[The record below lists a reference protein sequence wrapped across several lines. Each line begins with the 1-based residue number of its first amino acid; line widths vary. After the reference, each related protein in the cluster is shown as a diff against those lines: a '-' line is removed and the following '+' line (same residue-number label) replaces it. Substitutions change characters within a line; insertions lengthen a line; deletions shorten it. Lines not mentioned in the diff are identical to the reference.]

1 HNGSLANGDKGRRR
15 SRLALYKR
23 PKANGVKPDVI
34 HNVSTPLVSKALS
47 NKSQHSISYT
57 LSRSHSVIVEYT
69 HDSNTDIHIYTHI
82 FDYIHDTTPP
92 YSTLLHT
99 TPHYSTLL
107 HPTPHYSTLLHP
119 TPPYSTLL
127 HPTPP
132 YSTLLHPTPHYSTLL
147 HTAPPYSTLLHLT
160 PYYSTLLH
168 TTPPY
173 STLLHTTPPY
183 STLLHPTPHYS
194 TLLHTTPPYSTL
206 LHPTPHY
213 STLLHTTPP
222 YSTLLHPTPHY
233 STLLRTTPPYS
244 TLLHPTP
251 HYSTLLHPTTHYSTL
266 LHTTTTYSTLL
277 HPAPPYSTLLHTA
290 PPYSTL
296 LHPTPYYSTLLHTAP
311 PYSTLLHTAPHYST
325 LLHPTPHY
333 STLLHTAPHYSTL
346 LHTAPPYST
355 LLHTTPPYSTLLHT
369 TPHCSTLLHTAPH
382 YFTLLH
388 TTPLCSAVL
397 YSIGRSTESMIDFV
411 VTDTAGCSTSGGG
424 GQGQGGGGGGGQ
436 SAQSTISRYACR
448 IMCERSAPYTARIY
462 AAGFDSSKNIFL
474 GVSHHGDDYSPAPGV
489 WREISVC
496 GNVFAL
502 RETRSAQQRGK
513 LVENESNTLQDGSL
527 IDLCGATLLWRTPSG
542 LRRTPTLKQLE
553 TLRQELN
560 AARPQCP
567 VGFNT
572 LAFPSLAQREIVDK
586 KQPWVYVNCG
596 HVHGYH
602 NWGYRKDKG
611 HNVGPGGTAPASTG
625 ERECP
630 MCRCVGPY
638 VPLWLGCEGGLYL
651 DAGPPTHA
659 FCPCGHVCS
668 EKTVAGWSQI
678 PLPHGTHAFHAA
690 CPFCGTWLTG
700 EQGHIKLIF
709 QGPVD

>member
-1 HNGSLANGDKGRRR
+1 MVLEGSSEALCPPPSLELRPSCNKNQPSPPLGSSSQPHDALFPGDKEPIKYGELIVLGHNGSLASGDKGRRR

-69 HDSNTDIHIYTHI
+69 HDPNTDM
-82 FDYIHDTTPP
+82 FQ
-92 YSTLLHT
+92 
-99 TPHYSTLL
+99 
-107 HPTPHYSTLLHP
+107 
-119 TPPYSTLL
+119 
-127 HPTPP
+127 
-132 YSTLLHPTPHYSTLL
+132 
-147 HTAPPYSTLLHLT
+147 
-160 PYYSTLLH
+160 
-168 TTPPY
+168 
-173 STLLHTTPPY
+173 
-183 STLLHPTPHYS
+183 
-194 TLLHTTPPYSTL
+194 
-206 LHPTPHY
+206 
-213 STLLHTTPP
+213 
-222 YSTLLHPTPHY
+222 
-233 STLLRTTPPYS
+233 
-244 TLLHPTP
+244 
-251 HYSTLLHPTTHYSTL
+251 
-266 LHTTTTYSTLL
+266 
-277 HPAPPYSTLLHTA
+277 
-290 PPYSTL
+290 
-296 LHPTPYYSTLLHTAP
+296 
-311 PYSTLLHTAPHYST
+311 
-325 LLHPTPHY
+325 
-333 STLLHTAPHYSTL
+333 
-346 LHTAPPYST
+346 
-355 LLHTTPPYSTLLHT
+355 
-369 TPHCSTLLHTAPH
+369 
-382 YFTLLH
+382 
-388 TTPLCSAVL
+388 
-397 YSIGRSTESMIDFV
+397 IGRSTESMIDFV
-411 VTDTAGCSTSGGG
+411 VTDTAGSGGGGSSGG
-424 GQGQGGGGGGGQ
+424 GQGQGQGGAGGDGGQ

-474 GVSHHGDDYSPAPGV
+474 GERAAKWRTSDGLMDGLTTNGVLVMHPAGEFVSEPAPGV

-513 LVENESNTLQDGSL
+513 LVENESNMLQDGSL
-527 IDLCGATLLWRTPSG
+527 IDLCGATLLWRTPAG

-553 TLRQELN
+553 SLRQELN

-572 LAFPSLAQREIVDK
+572 LAFPSLAQRATVDK
-586 KQPWVYVNCG
+586 KQPWVYMNCG

-602 NWGYRKDKG
+602 NWGFRKEKG
-611 HNVGPGGTAPASTG
+611 AGSSAIAGGAGAGGTAPASTG
-625 ERECP
+625 DRECP
-630 MCRCVGPY
+630 MCRRVGPY

-668 EKTVAGWSQI
+668 EKTVQGWSQI

-700 EQGHIKLIF
+700 EHGHVKLIF

>member
-1 HNGSLANGDKGRRR
+1 MVLEGSSEALCPPPSLELRPSCNKSQASPPLGSSSQLPDGVFTQDREPVKYGELIVLGHNGSLANGDKGRRR

-23 PKANGVKPDVI
+23 PKSNGVKPDVI

-69 HDSNTDIHIYTHI
+69 HDTNTDM
-82 FDYIHDTTPP
+82 FQ
-92 YSTLLHT
+92 
-99 TPHYSTLL
+99 
-107 HPTPHYSTLLHP
+107 
-119 TPPYSTLL
+119 
-127 HPTPP
+127 
-132 YSTLLHPTPHYSTLL
+132 
-147 HTAPPYSTLLHLT
+147 
-160 PYYSTLLH
+160 
-168 TTPPY
+168 
-173 STLLHTTPPY
+173 
-183 STLLHPTPHYS
+183 
-194 TLLHTTPPYSTL
+194 
-206 LHPTPHY
+206 
-213 STLLHTTPP
+213 
-222 YSTLLHPTPHY
+222 
-233 STLLRTTPPYS
+233 
-244 TLLHPTP
+244 
-251 HYSTLLHPTTHYSTL
+251 
-266 LHTTTTYSTLL
+266 
-277 HPAPPYSTLLHTA
+277 
-290 PPYSTL
+290 
-296 LHPTPYYSTLLHTAP
+296 
-311 PYSTLLHTAPHYST
+311 
-325 LLHPTPHY
+325 
-333 STLLHTAPHYSTL
+333 
-346 LHTAPPYST
+346 
-355 LLHTTPPYSTLLHT
+355 
-369 TPHCSTLLHTAPH
+369 
-382 YFTLLH
+382 
-388 TTPLCSAVL
+388 
-397 YSIGRSTESMIDFV
+397 IGRSTESMIDFV
-411 VTDTAGCSTSGGG
+411 VTDTSGGG
-424 GQGQGGGGGGGQ
+424 GQSGGAAGEGGGGQ

-474 GVSHHGDDYSPAPGV
+474 GERAAKWRTSDGLMDGLTTNGVLVMHPAGEFVSEPAPGV

-513 LVENESNTLQDGSL
+513 LVDNESNTLQDGSL
-527 IDLCGATLLWRTPSG
+527 IDLCGATLLWRTPAG
-542 LRRTPTLKQLE
+542 LRHTPTLKQLE
-553 TLRQELN
+553 SLRQELN

-611 HNVGPGGTAPASTG
+611 PAGPGGTVPASTG

-630 MCRCVGPY
+630 MCRRVGPY

-651 DAGPPTHA
+651 DAGPSTHA

>member
-1 HNGSLANGDKGRRR
+1 MVLEGSSEALCPPSSLDLRQSCKKTTSSSSSPLVPASQHHDNLIINDKDPVKYGELIVLGYNGSLANGDKGRRR

-34 HNVSTPLVSKALS
+34 HNISTPLVSKALS

-69 HDSNTDIHIYTHI
+69 HDTNTDM
-82 FDYIHDTTPP
+82 FQ
-92 YSTLLHT
+92 
-99 TPHYSTLL
+99 
-107 HPTPHYSTLLHP
+107 
-119 TPPYSTLL
+119 
-127 HPTPP
+127 
-132 YSTLLHPTPHYSTLL
+132 
-147 HTAPPYSTLLHLT
+147 
-160 PYYSTLLH
+160 
-168 TTPPY
+168 
-173 STLLHTTPPY
+173 
-183 STLLHPTPHYS
+183 
-194 TLLHTTPPYSTL
+194 
-206 LHPTPHY
+206 
-213 STLLHTTPP
+213 
-222 YSTLLHPTPHY
+222 
-233 STLLRTTPPYS
+233 
-244 TLLHPTP
+244 
-251 HYSTLLHPTTHYSTL
+251 
-266 LHTTTTYSTLL
+266 
-277 HPAPPYSTLLHTA
+277 
-290 PPYSTL
+290 
-296 LHPTPYYSTLLHTAP
+296 
-311 PYSTLLHTAPHYST
+311 
-325 LLHPTPHY
+325 
-333 STLLHTAPHYSTL
+333 
-346 LHTAPPYST
+346 
-355 LLHTTPPYSTLLHT
+355 
-369 TPHCSTLLHTAPH
+369 
-382 YFTLLH
+382 
-388 TTPLCSAVL
+388 
-397 YSIGRSTESMIDFV
+397 IGRSTESMIDFV
-411 VTDTAGCSTSGGG
+411 VTDTSPNS
-424 GQGQGGGGGGGQ
+424 QGANEGQ

-448 IMCERSAPYTARIY
+448 IICERNPPYTTRIY

-474 GVSHHGDDYSPAPGV
+474 GERAAKWRTSDGLMDGLTTNGVLVMHPTGGFSDDPSPGV

-496 GNVFAL
+496 GNVYAL

-527 IDLCGATLLWRTPSG
+527 IDLCGATLLWRMPEG

-553 TLRQELN
+553 SLRQEMN

-602 NWGYRKDKG
+602 NWGFRKEKG
-611 HNVGPGGTAPASTG
+611 GSGN

-630 MCRCVGPY
+630 MCRRVGPY

-651 DAGPPTHA
+651 DAGQPTHA

-668 EKTVAGWSQI
+668 EKTAKCWSQI

-700 EQGHIKLIF
+700 EQGYIKLIF

>member
-1 HNGSLANGDKGRRR
+1 MLLYLSEAYLLYCTRIRDQQLAGASTLCESEDCLTQESRSPDQLQRRINVGDGGSVNTKSNGPTSENISGCKPTLWSVGMVLEGSSEALCPPPSLELRPSCNKSPLGSCSTPHDGLFPGDKEPVKYGELIVLGHNGSLANGDKGRRR

-69 HDSNTDIHIYTHI
+69 HDSNTDM
-82 FDYIHDTTPP
+82 FQ
-92 YSTLLHT
+92 
-99 TPHYSTLL
+99 
-107 HPTPHYSTLLHP
+107 
-119 TPPYSTLL
+119 
-127 HPTPP
+127 
-132 YSTLLHPTPHYSTLL
+132 
-147 HTAPPYSTLLHLT
+147 
-160 PYYSTLLH
+160 
-168 TTPPY
+168 
-173 STLLHTTPPY
+173 
-183 STLLHPTPHYS
+183 
-194 TLLHTTPPYSTL
+194 
-206 LHPTPHY
+206 
-213 STLLHTTPP
+213 
-222 YSTLLHPTPHY
+222 
-233 STLLRTTPPYS
+233 
-244 TLLHPTP
+244 
-251 HYSTLLHPTTHYSTL
+251 
-266 LHTTTTYSTLL
+266 
-277 HPAPPYSTLLHTA
+277 
-290 PPYSTL
+290 
-296 LHPTPYYSTLLHTAP
+296 
-311 PYSTLLHTAPHYST
+311 
-325 LLHPTPHY
+325 
-333 STLLHTAPHYSTL
+333 
-346 LHTAPPYST
+346 
-355 LLHTTPPYSTLLHT
+355 
-369 TPHCSTLLHTAPH
+369 
-382 YFTLLH
+382 
-388 TTPLCSAVL
+388 
-397 YSIGRSTESMIDFV
+397 IGRSTESMIDFV

-474 GVSHHGDDYSPAPGV
+474 GERAAKWRTSDGLMDGLTTNGVLVMHPAGEFVSEPAPGV

>member
-1 HNGSLANGDKGRRR
+1 MHLKRNYTSHAPHSAIISGSEPTVWLVGMVLEGSSEALCPPPSLELRPSCNKSQASPPLGSGSAPHGGLFPGDKEPVKYGELIVLGHNGSLANGDKGRRR

-69 HDSNTDIHIYTHI
+69 HDTNTDM
-82 FDYIHDTTPP
+82 FQ
-92 YSTLLHT
+92 
-99 TPHYSTLL
+99 
-107 HPTPHYSTLLHP
+107 
-119 TPPYSTLL
+119 
-127 HPTPP
+127 
-132 YSTLLHPTPHYSTLL
+132 
-147 HTAPPYSTLLHLT
+147 
-160 PYYSTLLH
+160 
-168 TTPPY
+168 
-173 STLLHTTPPY
+173 
-183 STLLHPTPHYS
+183 
-194 TLLHTTPPYSTL
+194 
-206 LHPTPHY
+206 
-213 STLLHTTPP
+213 
-222 YSTLLHPTPHY
+222 
-233 STLLRTTPPYS
+233 
-244 TLLHPTP
+244 
-251 HYSTLLHPTTHYSTL
+251 
-266 LHTTTTYSTLL
+266 
-277 HPAPPYSTLLHTA
+277 
-290 PPYSTL
+290 
-296 LHPTPYYSTLLHTAP
+296 
-311 PYSTLLHTAPHYST
+311 
-325 LLHPTPHY
+325 
-333 STLLHTAPHYSTL
+333 
-346 LHTAPPYST
+346 
-355 LLHTTPPYSTLLHT
+355 
-369 TPHCSTLLHTAPH
+369 
-382 YFTLLH
+382 
-388 TTPLCSAVL
+388 
-397 YSIGRSTESMIDFV
+397 IGRSTESMIDFV
-411 VTDTAGCSTSGGG
+411 VTDTAGGGTSGS
-424 GQGQGGGGGGGQ
+424 GQGAVGEGGGGGGGQ

-474 GVSHHGDDYSPAPGV
+474 GERAAKWRTSDGLMDGLTTNGVLVMHPAGEFVSEPAPGV

-553 TLRQELN
+553 SLRQELN

-602 NWGYRKDKG
+602 NWGYRKDRG
-611 HNVGPGGTAPASTG
+611 HGAGLGGTAPASTG

-630 MCRCVGPY
+630 MCRRVGPY

>member
-1 HNGSLANGDKGRRR
+1 MVLEGSSEALCPPPSLELRPSCNKSQPSPPLGSGSQPHDALFPGDKEPIKYGELIVLGHNGSLASGDKGRRR

-69 HDSNTDIHIYTHI
+69 HDPNTDM
-82 FDYIHDTTPP
+82 FQ
-92 YSTLLHT
+92 
-99 TPHYSTLL
+99 
-107 HPTPHYSTLLHP
+107 
-119 TPPYSTLL
+119 
-127 HPTPP
+127 
-132 YSTLLHPTPHYSTLL
+132 
-147 HTAPPYSTLLHLT
+147 
-160 PYYSTLLH
+160 
-168 TTPPY
+168 
-173 STLLHTTPPY
+173 
-183 STLLHPTPHYS
+183 
-194 TLLHTTPPYSTL
+194 
-206 LHPTPHY
+206 
-213 STLLHTTPP
+213 
-222 YSTLLHPTPHY
+222 
-233 STLLRTTPPYS
+233 
-244 TLLHPTP
+244 
-251 HYSTLLHPTTHYSTL
+251 
-266 LHTTTTYSTLL
+266 
-277 HPAPPYSTLLHTA
+277 
-290 PPYSTL
+290 
-296 LHPTPYYSTLLHTAP
+296 
-311 PYSTLLHTAPHYST
+311 
-325 LLHPTPHY
+325 
-333 STLLHTAPHYSTL
+333 
-346 LHTAPPYST
+346 
-355 LLHTTPPYSTLLHT
+355 
-369 TPHCSTLLHTAPH
+369 
-382 YFTLLH
+382 
-388 TTPLCSAVL
+388 
-397 YSIGRSTESMIDFV
+397 IGRSTESMIDFV
-411 VTDTAGCSTSGGG
+411 VTDTAGSGGGGG
-424 GQGQGGGGGGGQ
+424 GQGQSQGGAGGDGGQ

-474 GVSHHGDDYSPAPGV
+474 GERAAKWRTSDGLMDGLTTNGVLVMHPAGEFVSEPAPGV

-513 LVENESNTLQDGSL
+513 LVENESNMLQDGSL
-527 IDLCGATLLWRTPSG
+527 IDLCGATLLWRTPDG

-553 TLRQELN
+553 SLRQELN

-572 LAFPSLAQREIVDK
+572 LAFPSLAQRATVDK
-586 KQPWVYVNCG
+586 KQPWVYMNCG

-602 NWGYRKDKG
+602 NWGFRKEKG
-611 HNVGPGGTAPASTG
+611 AGSSAIGGGAGAGGTAPASTG
-625 ERECP
+625 DRECP
-630 MCRCVGPY
+630 MCRRVGPY

-668 EKTVAGWSQI
+668 EKTVQGWSQI

-700 EQGHIKLIF
+700 EHGHVKLIF

>member
-1 HNGSLANGDKGRRR
+1 MVLEGSSEALCPPPSLELRPSCNKSQPLPPLGSCSTPHDGLFPGDKEPVKYGELIVLGHNGSLVIGDKGRRR

-69 HDSNTDIHIYTHI
+69 HDTNTDM
-82 FDYIHDTTPP
+82 FQ
-92 YSTLLHT
+92 
-99 TPHYSTLL
+99 
-107 HPTPHYSTLLHP
+107 
-119 TPPYSTLL
+119 
-127 HPTPP
+127 
-132 YSTLLHPTPHYSTLL
+132 
-147 HTAPPYSTLLHLT
+147 
-160 PYYSTLLH
+160 
-168 TTPPY
+168 
-173 STLLHTTPPY
+173 
-183 STLLHPTPHYS
+183 
-194 TLLHTTPPYSTL
+194 
-206 LHPTPHY
+206 
-213 STLLHTTPP
+213 
-222 YSTLLHPTPHY
+222 
-233 STLLRTTPPYS
+233 
-244 TLLHPTP
+244 
-251 HYSTLLHPTTHYSTL
+251 
-266 LHTTTTYSTLL
+266 
-277 HPAPPYSTLLHTA
+277 
-290 PPYSTL
+290 
-296 LHPTPYYSTLLHTAP
+296 
-311 PYSTLLHTAPHYST
+311 
-325 LLHPTPHY
+325 
-333 STLLHTAPHYSTL
+333 
-346 LHTAPPYST
+346 
-355 LLHTTPPYSTLLHT
+355 
-369 TPHCSTLLHTAPH
+369 
-382 YFTLLH
+382 
-388 TTPLCSAVL
+388 
-397 YSIGRSTESMIDFV
+397 IGRSTESMIDFV
-411 VTDTAGCSTSGGG
+411 VTDTAGSSTSGGG
-424 GQGQGGGGGGGQ
+424 GGWQVQGAAGEGGGGGGGQ

-474 GVSHHGDDYSPAPGV
+474 GERAAKWRTSDGLMDGLTTNGVLVMHPAGEFVSEPAPGV

-553 TLRQELN
+553 SLRQELN

>member
-1 HNGSLANGDKGRRR
+1 MVLEGSSEALCPPPSLELRPSCNKSQPLPPLGSCSTPHDGLFPGDKEPVKYGELIVLGHNGSLVIGDKGRRR

-69 HDSNTDIHIYTHI
+69 HDTNTDM
-82 FDYIHDTTPP
+82 FQ
-92 YSTLLHT
+92 
-99 TPHYSTLL
+99 
-107 HPTPHYSTLLHP
+107 
-119 TPPYSTLL
+119 
-127 HPTPP
+127 
-132 YSTLLHPTPHYSTLL
+132 
-147 HTAPPYSTLLHLT
+147 
-160 PYYSTLLH
+160 
-168 TTPPY
+168 
-173 STLLHTTPPY
+173 
-183 STLLHPTPHYS
+183 
-194 TLLHTTPPYSTL
+194 
-206 LHPTPHY
+206 
-213 STLLHTTPP
+213 
-222 YSTLLHPTPHY
+222 
-233 STLLRTTPPYS
+233 
-244 TLLHPTP
+244 
-251 HYSTLLHPTTHYSTL
+251 
-266 LHTTTTYSTLL
+266 
-277 HPAPPYSTLLHTA
+277 
-290 PPYSTL
+290 
-296 LHPTPYYSTLLHTAP
+296 
-311 PYSTLLHTAPHYST
+311 
-325 LLHPTPHY
+325 
-333 STLLHTAPHYSTL
+333 
-346 LHTAPPYST
+346 
-355 LLHTTPPYSTLLHT
+355 
-369 TPHCSTLLHTAPH
+369 
-382 YFTLLH
+382 
-388 TTPLCSAVL
+388 
-397 YSIGRSTESMIDFV
+397 IGRSTESMIDFV
-411 VTDTAGCSTSGGG
+411 VTDTAGSSTSGGG
-424 GQGQGGGGGGGQ
+424 GGWQVQGAAGEGGGGGGGQ

-474 GVSHHGDDYSPAPGV
+474 GVSQERAAKWRTSDGLMDGLTTNGVLVMHPAGEFVSEPAPGV

-553 TLRQELN
+553 SLRQELN